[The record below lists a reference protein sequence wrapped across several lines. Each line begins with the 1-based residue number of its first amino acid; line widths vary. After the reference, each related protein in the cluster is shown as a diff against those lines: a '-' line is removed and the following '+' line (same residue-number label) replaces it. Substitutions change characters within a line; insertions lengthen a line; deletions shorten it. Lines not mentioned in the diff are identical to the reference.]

1 MIILN
6 KYTGLDVHKESF
18 HATVLSEGGSILQ
31 QQRFPNSLK
40 EVESFFAGVKE
51 GEVAL
56 EASYFWEPVYDE
68 LEEMGFEV
76 KLAHPRKTR
85 VIADEK
91 IKTDLRASEA
101 LAQLLRMGWLPEAY
115 VPSEDIREL
124 RELLRRRV
132 SLVESRTKYKSKI
145 RAELSKH
152 RIDLDGTPWYGTW
165 LDQLEDLEIDP
176 VEDYMV
182 VIRSL
187 NDRIGKIEKEVK
199 EKAEETKEAMLIKSI
214 PGFSYF
220 SAMTVYSSIGE
231 IDRFPGPKQLSSYF
245 GVIPSTE
252 QSGGKKKHGPI
263 TKEGDRY
270 VRRVLIQ
277 CAWSHVNNSDSYI
290 TDFFKR
296 LKRRK
301 GSNIAIVATARKLTE
316 AIYWML
322 ERGEEFRP
330 GG

>member
-1 MIILN
+1 MILN
-6 KYTGLDVHKESF
+6 KYTGLDVHKENF
-18 HATVLSEGGSILQ
+18 HATVMGDDGEILRR
-31 QQRFPNSLK
+31 QRFPNSLE
-40 EVESFFAGVKE
+40 EVKSFFSDIGDGK
-51 GEVAL
+51 VAL

-68 LEEMGFEV
+68 LEEMGFDV
-76 KLAHPRKTR
+76 KLAHPGKTR

-115 VPSEDIREL
+115 VPPVDIREL

-132 SLVESRTKYKSKI
+132 SLVESRTKYKNKI
-145 RAELSKH
+145 QAELTKR
-152 RIDLDGTPWYGTW
+152 RIELDGTPWYGPWTS
-165 LDQLEDLEIDP
+165 QLEELEIDP

-182 VIRSL
+182 IIRSL
-187 NDRIGKIEKEVK
+187 NDRIDKVEKQIK
-199 EKAEETKEAMLIKSI
+199 ERAEETEEAMLIESI
-214 PGFSYF
+214 TGFSYF
-220 SAMTVYSSIGE
+220 SAMTVYASIVDIG
-231 IDRFPGPKQLSSYF
+231 RFPRPKELSSYF
-245 GVIPSTE
+245 GVVPSTE

-263 TKEGDRY
+263 TKEGDSY

-277 CAWSHVNNSDSYI
+277 CAWSHINNSDSYI
-290 TDFFKR
+290 TEFFDR

-301 GSNIAIVATARKLTE
+301 GKPVAIVAAARKLTV

-322 ERGEEFRP
+322 EREEKFRP

>member
-1 MIILN
+1 MSVF
-6 KYTGLDVHKESF
+6 TGLDVHKEYH
-18 HATVLSEGGSILQ
+18 HATVMDEDGEILRQ
-31 QQRFPNSLK
+31 RRFPNSLEGIK
-40 EVESFFAGVKE
+40 SFFSDIKG

-56 EASYFWEPVYDE
+56 EASQFWEPVYDE
-68 LEEMGFEV
+68 LEEMDFEA

-91 IKTDLRASEA
+91 IKTDVRASEA
-101 LAQLLRMGWLPEAY
+101 LAQLLRMDWLPEAY
-115 VPSEDIREL
+115 VPPANIRGL

-132 SLVESRTKYKSKI
+132 SLVESRTKYKNKI
-145 RAELSKH
+145 QAELTKR
-152 RIDLDGTPWYGTW
+152 RIKLDGTPWHGPW
-165 LDQLEDLEIDP
+165 LKQLQELGIEP

-182 VIRSL
+182 IIRSL
-187 NDRIGKIEKEVK
+187 NDRIGKIEREIKER
-199 EKAEETKEAMLIKSI
+199 AEETKEAMLIRSI
-214 PGFSYF
+214 TGFNYF
-220 SAMTVYSSIGE
+220 SAMTVYASIGE

-252 QSGGKKKHGPI
+252 QSGGRKKHGPI

-277 CAWSHVNNSDSYI
+277 CAWSHVSNSDSYI
-290 TDFFKR
+290 TGFFER

-301 GSNIAIVATARKLTE
+301 GNSVAIVATARKLTE

-322 ERGEEFRP
+322 ERGEKFRP